1 MNLSRRGFLKLLAAI
16 PGAAIASKVEILA
29 PVVPVLHDPR
39 FTEEEKEN
47 YWEGREEFEL
57 RFADFSVGVHSLST
71 RHEPVE
77 AQFSWVTNENVASM
91 YCRNL
96 ELSFSS
102 YCGKTFPKTHEFF
115 RSWIEPAFDGMSTK
129 PRRAELIQ
137 HGRQESLKIA
147 DFDVLF
153 PKTMQVNI
161 LGDLMVFDSTL
172 AIENVR
178 VYKEN
183 LEKCQS
189 TMA

>member
-1 MNLSRRGFLKLLAAI
+1 
-16 PGAAIASKVEILA
+16 
-29 PVVPVLHDPR
+29 
-39 FTEEEKEN
+39 
-47 YWEGREEFEL
+47 
-57 RFADFSVGVHSLST
+57 
-71 RHEPVE
+71 
-77 AQFSWVTNENVASM
+77 
-91 YCRNL
+91 
-96 ELSFSS
+96 
-102 YCGKTFPKTHEFF
+102 
-115 RSWIEPAFDGMSTK
+115 MSIK

-161 LGDLMVFDSTL
+161 LGDLTVFDSTL